1 MEIQNGAVAVTDQR
15 VMVAICM
22 FSYTMIKT
30 LVVGQYASSTLFLM
44 LWSSHLLRALLCDI
58 SETTYYRSFAQI
70 HLAIPIDLKQALSSA
85 QDSQS
90 REVCSLPLFHWSWRM
105 G

>member
-1 MEIQNGAVAVTDQR
+1 METQNGAVAVTDQI

-22 FSYTMIKT
+22 LSYTILKT
-30 LVVGQYASSTLFLM
+30 LVVRQYASSTLFLM

-58 SETTYYRSFAQI
+58 SETTYCRSCAKM
-70 HLAIPIDLKQALSSA
+70 HLAVPIDLKQALSSA